1 MRPGWFLRCPQGC
14 TYFLP
19 DEAMTKIKEIVGD
32 APLVCQYDRQAIPYI
47 VKRELPEKKDAGR

>member
-1 MRPGWFLRCPQGC
+1 
-14 TYFLP
+14 
-19 DEAMTKIKEIVGD
+19 MTKIKEIVGD